1 MRSYGQYCAVARAL
15 DVIGERWTLLIIR
28 ELMADDRRYADL
40 KDNLPGIATNL
51 LSDRLRSLVEH
62 GLVES
67 YRAPAPI
74 RARMYRLTARGIAL
88 RPMMREVF
96 RWGAALA
103 TERENEDEFRID
115 WMCVGVPTIYHGA
128 DLADIAVTVRI
139 EADGQVATLVATD
152 GAVTMQPG
160 EPSHTPDVSVM
171 GPADAIFRLLTG
183 ALPDDSLQITG
194 STRARAQFRRLTR
207 RSTVTALQPDTPGG

>member
-28 ELMADDRRYADL
+28 ELMAGDRRYADL
-40 KDNLPGIATNL
+40 KDDLPGIATNL
-51 LSDRLRSLVEH
+51 LADRLRSLVDN

-74 RARMYRLTARGIAL
+74 RATMYRLTARGFAL
-88 RPMMREVF
+88 GPMMREMF

-103 TERENEDEFRID
+103 TERGQDEEFRID

-128 DLADIAVTVRI
+128 DLADLAVTVQI
-139 EADGQVATLVATD
+139 EADRQVATLIVAD
-152 GAVTMQPG
+152 GEVTMRPG
-160 EPSHTPDVSVM
+160 EPSTTPDVCVT
-171 GPADAIFRLLTG
+171 GAADAIFRLLTG
-183 ALPDDSLQITG
+183 ADPKDSLEITG
-194 STRARAQFRRLTR
+194 STRARAQLRRLTR
-207 RSTVTALQPDTPGG
+207 RSTLRAPAV